1 VSQGR
6 PVVAVERVAGNIH
19 SALRRALDA
28 ADWSHHI
35 PRGADVALKVNL
47 GWDLFIPGSITS
59 PLVVEALIGEIRDH
73 VGRISLVESDQV
85 LEDIEKAFARSGMA
99 EVCRRTGA
107 RWVNMSRA
115 ETVRVEAPE
124 NVVLKELD
132 VPRILR
138 EAVLITVPVMKTH
151 GKTVITGALKNQFG
165 CLSKARHT
173 YHLVLDDVLADL
185 NRVVRPAFAVMDGTI
200 GLEGNGP
207 KSGRPRVADLILA
220 SQDPVALDTVQA
232 LCMGLDPGR
241 IGHLAS
247 CAARGVGVSDP
258 DRIEIRGCD
267 LASARVAFEP
277 ARQNAVA
284 AVETLFRR
292 SAFRRLVFETPIF
305 DACLFGAKQ
314 YYRIWTALRAS
325 RHWAAARAHPVY
337 GPQWRAVGP
346 GATPLSFPDASVEP
360 EGSRS
365 ER

>member
-1 VSQGR
+1 M
-6 PVVAVERVAGNIH
+6 
-19 SALRRALDA
+19 
-28 ADWSHHI
+28 
-35 PRGADVALKVNL
+35 
-47 GWDLFIPGSITS
+47 
-59 PLVVEALIGEIRDH
+59 
-73 VGRISLVESDQV
+73 

-124 NVVLKELD
+124 NAVLKELD

-232 LCMGLDPGR
+232 LCMGLDPGAHR
-241 IGHLAS
+241 PSRALRRARHRRVRPGAHRDPRLRPRERAGRAS
-247 CAARGVGVSDP
+247 SRRARTRSPPSRPCSGARPSGAWSSKRRSSTP
-258 DRIEIRGCD
+258 AC
-267 LASARVAFEP
+267 SARSSTTGSGP
-277 ARQNAVA
+277 RCGP
-284 AVETLFRR
+284 R
-292 SAFRRLVFETPIF
+292 
-305 DACLFGAKQ
+305 G
-314 YYRIWTALRAS
+314 
-325 RHWAAARAHPVY
+325 HWAAARAHPVY

-346 GATPLSFPDASVEP
+346 GATPLSFRDASVEP
-360 EGSRS
+360 EIA
-365 ER
+365 ERR

>member
-1 VSQGR
+1 LSSQR
-6 PVVAVERVAGNIH
+6 SIVALERVAEDVRG
-19 SALRRALDA
+19 ALRRALEA
-28 ADWSHHI
+28 ADFRGCV

-59 PLVVEALIGEIRDH
+59 PLVVEELIGAIRDH
-73 VGRISLVESDQV
+73 VGRIFVVESDQV
-85 LEDIEKAFARSGMA
+85 LEDIEKAFALSGMA

-107 RWVNMSRA
+107 RWVNLSRS

-124 NVVLKELD
+124 NVVLKELE

-138 EAVLITVPVMKTH
+138 ETVLITVPVMKTH

-185 NRVVRPAFAVMDGTI
+185 NRILRPAFALMDGTI

-220 SQDPVALDTVQA
+220 SPDPVALDTVQA
-232 LCMGLDPGR
+232 LCMGLDPAR

-247 CAARGVGVSDP
+247 CGARGVGVCDP
-258 DRIEIRGCD
+258 ERIEVRGCD
-267 LASARVAFEP
+267 LTSARVPFRP

-292 SAFRRLVFETPIF
+292 SAFRRLVFETPLF

-314 YYRIWTALRAS
+314 YYRLWTALRAR

-337 GPQWRAVGP
+337 GAQWRAVDP
-346 GATPLSFPDASVEP
+346 GAASLPLTDPSVES
-360 EGSRS
+360 GG
-365 ER
+365 

>member
-1 VSQGR
+1 VQRSI
-6 PVVAVERVAGNIH
+6 VAVERVSGDVRR
-19 SALRRALDA
+19 ALRRALDA
-28 ADWSHHI
+28 ADWTRHV

-85 LEDIEKAFARSGMA
+85 LEDIEKAFALSGMA

-124 NVVLKELD
+124 NAVLKQME

-185 NRVVRPAFAVMDGTI
+185 NRVVKPAFAVMDGTI

-232 LCMGLDPGR
+232 LCMGLDPAR
-241 IGHLAS
+241 IGHLVR
-247 CAARGVGVSDP
+247 CAARGVGVADP
-258 DRIEIRGCD
+258 ERIEIRGCD
-267 LASARVAFEP
+267 LASARIAFAP

-292 SAFRRLVFETPIF
+292 SALRRLVFETPIF

-314 YYRIWTALRAS
+314 YYRIWSALRAQS
-325 RHWAAARAHPVY
+325 HWAAARAHPVY
-337 GPQWRAVGP
+337 GAQWRAVGP
-346 GATPLSFPDASVEP
+346 GAAPVSLPDSSVQP
-360 EGSRS
+360 QR
-365 ER
+365 